1 VVPRA
6 LTTDVAAPVGP
17 TLSDCA
23 PAGGSELDLS
33 GLRTGAILVT
43 GASGVVGTALSS
55 VLGALGCEFVA
66 LSSADCDLR
75 QLDATSSLFESLR
88 PSSVIHLAGRVR
100 GVLGNHRAP
109 GEMYLDNLLIN
120 TNVVEASRRA
130 GVEKIV
136 AMGSVSMYPD
146 GVPQPMSEKD
156 LWAGEPHPSERGY
169 AHAKRSMLAQL
180 ELYREQYGLDYAL
193 AVSTNL
199 YGPNDRFDEEGGHV
213 VPSLISK
220 FHRAITEGGDV
231 IAWGSGSPTRDFLY
245 SEDAARALLA
255 MLAGGSGVY
264 NFATGRPVTIRH
276 LIETMAEVTGFE
288 GEVIWD
294 SSKPEGQGARSYDVS
309 RLYGL
314 GWTPEVDLRDG
325 LRRSFEWYSMNAAA
339 ARRAIA

>member
-1 VVPRA
+1 MVTSA
-6 LTTDVAAPVGP
+6 LTTAVGAGAP
-17 TLSDCA
+17 
-23 PAGGSELDLS
+23 DLS
-33 GLRTGAILVT
+33 ALETGTILVT

-55 VLGALGCEFVA
+55 VLGSLGCEFIA

-75 QLDATSSLFESLR
+75 ELDAATRLFESIQPR
-88 PSSVIHLAGRVR
+88 SVIHLAGRVR
-100 GVLGNHRAP
+100 GVLGNHWAP

-136 AMGSVSMYPD
+136 AMGSVSMYPA
-146 GVPQPMSEKD
+146 GVAQPMSEDD
-156 LWAGEPHPSERGY
+156 LWSGEPHPSERGY
-169 AHAKRSMLAQL
+169 AHAKRAMLAQL

-231 IAWGSGSPTRDFLY
+231 VAWGSGSPTRDFLY
-245 SEDAARALLA
+245 SDDAARGLLA
-255 MLAGGSGVY
+255 MLVGGSGVY
-264 NFATGRPVTIRH
+264 NFATGSPVTIRQ
-276 LIETMAEVTGFE
+276 LIETIVEVTSFE

-294 SSKPEGQGARSYDVS
+294 SSKPEGQSARSYDVS
-309 RLYGL
+309 RLHDL
-314 GWTPEVDLRDG
+314 GWAPQVDLRTG

-339 ARRAIA
+339 VRRGTA